1 MYRTELMEQILKSPE
16 AQRIV
21 QMISPVYGDAYT
33 ALWLF
38 QAIGQEMDRIETLS
52 DEYIL
57 QTVPWTATWSL
68 DFWEQNYGITQN
80 RDLDIEKRRQRLL
93 SKMRDR
99 APVNPRK
106 LEYAIQAAS
115 LLEVQ
120 ARVLEN
126 TGKNQFTVEVEP
138 PVDADDKRRIK
149 ETIDR
154 LKPAHLIYLFRK
166 IMHISGQN
174 RNELDFVRLVIHWR
188 ASNWKRSPIKFNAAV
203 NFDGSIRWDQQVM
216 PQNTSRI
223 RIRTAAR
230 NENQIKPKMFFFSSF
245 QNQNSVETKP
255 AVRFH
260 AKNENA
266 VRGSEIG
273 IYTHEKNRQGNSAQL
288 ITNISFLFNGKKN
301 FDGRKKFNSGVTVD
315 L

>member
-245 QNQNSVETKP
+245 QNQNDI
-255 AVRFH
+255 AVRSTVRFRM
-260 AKNENA
+260 KNENA
-266 VRGSEIG
+266 VQPSEIR
-273 IYTHEKNRQGNSAQL
+273 IHTRAKNHQDSSAWAV
-288 ITNISFLFNGKKN
+288 FNPN
-301 FDGRKKFNSGVTVD
+301 FFFDGEEIFSGGKRFNSGVAEEM
-315 L
+315 